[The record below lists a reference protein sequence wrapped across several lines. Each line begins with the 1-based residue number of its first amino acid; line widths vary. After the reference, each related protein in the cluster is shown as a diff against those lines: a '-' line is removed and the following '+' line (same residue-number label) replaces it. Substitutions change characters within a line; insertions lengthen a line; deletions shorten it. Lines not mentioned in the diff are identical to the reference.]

1 MEYNIIEYK
10 TNEDNSARFI
20 LSNKKKN
27 PLIVIGLNPSTAD
40 EKSPDR
46 TINKVMGFA
55 EGNKYDSFI
64 MLNLYPQRATN
75 PDNLHENINQDYL
88 QQNISEIQK
97 LLNGFDEINILAS
110 WSDKISSR
118 NYFTTCIKSIY
129 NSISEKAINWKKIG
143 ELTKKG
149 NPRHPLYSSY
159 NLPLT
164 EFDIKS
170 YIQKLK

>member
-1 MEYNIIEYK
+1 MEYQITQYK
-10 TNEDNSARFI
+10 CNDANNARFI
-20 LSNKKKN
+20 LSNIKDK
-27 PLIVIGLNPSTAD
+27 PLVVIGLNPSTAD
-40 EKSPDR
+40 EEKPDR

-55 EGNKYDSFI
+55 EGNDFDSFV

-75 PDNLHENINQDYL
+75 PDNLHLEIDKNL
-88 QQNISEIQK
+88 LEQNIREIQD
-97 LLNGFDEINILAS
+97 LLKKHNEITILAS

-118 NYFTTCIKSIY
+118 EYFSTCIRSIY
-129 NSISEKAINWKKIG
+129 DITSNMNVTWKKIG

-164 EFDIKS
+164 NFDINN
-170 YIQKLK
+170 YIEKLK